1 VRHTLESIGKE
12 LEAQRLLLADILIA
26 VRNDSQRDQKQEK
39 QMAKKLAE
47 YVAEIQGNMNDLA
60 AKVQGQTTVIGG
72 VKTVLEGQA
81 AQIAALKQ
89 QVQDL
94 IDAGGDVTTLEPI
107 VAALQAQEDALA
119 ANTQALA
126 DATVANT

>member
-1 VRHTLESIGKE
+1 
-12 LEAQRLLLADILIA
+12 
-26 VRNDSQRDQKQEK
+26 
-39 QMAKKLAE
+39 MAKKLAE